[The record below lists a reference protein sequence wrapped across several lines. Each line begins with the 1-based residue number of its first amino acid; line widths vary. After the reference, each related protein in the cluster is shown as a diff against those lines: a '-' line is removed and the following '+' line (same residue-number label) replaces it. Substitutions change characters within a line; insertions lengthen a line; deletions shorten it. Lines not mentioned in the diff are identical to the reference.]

1 MHHVLVY
8 TKEKLPILQWLYQ
21 QFLAIVIYSSLWTA
35 AGVASLA
42 YFVESVLQLPHD
54 WRAVALIF
62 AAALLPYN
70 LDRLLDSYVQPIPDP
85 KVQAYFRHPRTWLLL
100 LGPTLMVGIL
110 LYHAPTQVQFV
121 SIGGVA
127 PLIYGL
133 PLLPLKRGGIRRWYR
148 LKDIPGAKAWIVAG
162 IITYAVLAI
171 PLAYAAVKPDS
182 IATLLAL
189 FLLILTGTNSHL
201 FDVRDVT
208 SDQKKGVLT
217 LPLLVG
223 VQGNRCI
230 WTGLNLGLLI
240 LLKQFWT
247 SEFAIFI
254 PVIVLPLTLVNLL
267 FIWLLHPET
276 PRNIYNIGLD
286 GCLFLPAI
294 LITMTQI

>member
-1 MHHVLVY
+1 M
-8 TKEKLPILQWLYQ
+8 
-21 QFLAIVIYSSLWTA
+21 LANIDGRNSDHIML
-35 AGVASLA
+35 
-42 YFVESVLQLPHD
+42 
-54 WRAVALIF
+54 
-62 AAALLPYN
+62 
-70 LDRLLDSYVQPIPDP
+70 
-85 KVQAYFRHPRTWLLL
+85 
-100 LGPTLMVGIL
+100 
-110 LYHAPTQVQFV
+110 PTQVQFV

-189 FLLILTGTNSHL
+189 FLLILTNTNSHL

-230 WTGLNLGLLI
+230 WTRLKFRFTHLAKTI
-240 LLKQFWT
+240 LDKR
-247 SEFAIFI
+247 IC
-254 PVIVLPLTLVNLL
+254 
-267 FIWLLHPET
+267 H
-276 PRNIYNIGLD
+276 IYSDRVRL
-286 GCLFLPAI
+286 
-294 LITMTQI
+294 